1 MLQFWFKL
9 TWSDPRRLSMQ
20 EMHHGRNPCALT
32 GHCFDTLDCNMEY
45 TCTGYISKRVCLPAV
60 RSDIVSIIYNMF
72 QHRQRPCQTDSAC
85 FKILLLS
92 MNELGVELFG
102 AFLAEQ
108 AVFFVTRWKYLS
120 DGTLCFAEGQMEAG
134 TSTSSSAGGR
144 PRRWP
149 YSVFPRTTTLREL
162 PTNMTSSLS
171 SSLSAFAST
180 GQRVWTPLMTSTVVA
195 TMYWKSFRERIHD
208 FVALMKS
215 FDPDGKFHNT

>member
-1 MLQFWFKL
+1 MLQFWFRL

-45 TCTGYISKRVCLPAV
+45 TCTGYNSKRVCLPAV

-149 YSVFPRTTTLREL
+149 DSVFPIQYSHGRQHYESFQLIWHRVY
-162 PTNMTSSLS
+162 PQAYRLS
-171 SSLSAFAST
+171 
-180 GQRVWTPLMTSTVVA
+180 Q
-195 TMYWKSFRERIHD
+195 
-208 FVALMKS
+208 AL
-215 FDPDGKFHNT
+215 GKGFGHHWWHPQ